1 MLKKIPIPKRYT
13 FFASEKAMQ
22 KIFSEKRDNFFPNSR
37 GIFIEKID
45 CSSLRLG
52 GVLKIFIKYLVRI
65 QYANKTEQRL
75 LYGIRRFN
83 GTSYSEFLILQYL
96 WKNSISAKNLLIN
109 RPLCFFSQYK
119 LILYE
124 ELVGDP
130 LNEKIKQLPPRKTLR
145 FLEPVASLIA
155 LLHAKGGGAPFKVQN
170 SLQKEKKKAA
180 LFLKDFVD
188 FYPSRGKEIKHLIE
202 RIFFLKSRIIRRHK
216 KTFALIHNDLTL
228 GNIVF
233 QEKTKKLGVID
244 FSESCTY
251 DPFIDVGTFLSQVDY
266 LGHAKNIHPADIREF
281 KQSFI
286 KRYLRQSG
294 KKQKTVNERLNTYQ
308 AWGAIQNAIFTL
320 APAEKNHNTV
330 LAEKFIKD
338 ARNYISK
345 L

>member
-1 MLKKIPIPKRYT
+1 MLKRVSIPKRYA
-13 FFASEKAMQ
+13 FFASGKAMQ
-22 KIFSEKRDNFFPNSR
+22 KILSEKRDNFFPNSR
-37 GIFIEKID
+37 DVFIKKID

-52 GVLKIFIKYLVRI
+52 GVLKIFIKYLVGV

-83 GTSYSEFLILQYL
+83 GTSHSEFLILRYL
-96 WKNSISAKNLLIN
+96 WKNSISSKNLLIN
-109 RPLCFFSQYK
+109 RPLYFFSQYK
-119 LILYE
+119 IILYE
-124 ELVGDP
+124 ELAGDP
-130 LNEKIKQLPPRKTLR
+130 LNEEIKQLSPQKTLR
-145 FLEPVASLIA
+145 FLEPVANLIA
-155 LLHAKGGGAPFKVQN
+155 LLHAKGEGAPFKVQN
-170 SLQKEKKKAA
+170 SFQKEKKKAA

-188 FYPSRGKEIKHLIE
+188 FYPNRGKEIKHLIE
-202 RIFFLKSRIIRRHK
+202 KVFFLKNRIIRRHN
-216 KTFALIHNDLTL
+216 KTFTLIHNDLTL

-266 LGHAKNIHPADIREF
+266 LGHTKNIHPADIREF
-281 KQSFI
+281 KQLFT

-294 KKQKTVNERLNTYQ
+294 EKQKTINERLNTYQ
-308 AWGAIQNAIFTL
+308 AWGAIQNAIFAL

-338 ARNYISK
+338 ARDYISK

>member
-155 LLHAKGGGAPFKVQN
+155 LLHVKGGGAPFKVQN
-170 SLQKEKKKAA
+170 SLQREKKKAA

-188 FYPSRGKEIKHLIE
+188 FYPSRGKEIKHLI
-202 RIFFLKSRIIRRHK
+202 
-216 KTFALIHNDLTL
+216 
-228 GNIVF
+228 
-233 QEKTKKLGVID
+233 
-244 FSESCTY
+244 
-251 DPFIDVGTFLSQVDY
+251 
-266 LGHAKNIHPADIREF
+266 
-281 KQSFI
+281 
-286 KRYLRQSG
+286 
-294 KKQKTVNERLNTYQ
+294 
-308 AWGAIQNAIFTL
+308 
-320 APAEKNHNTV
+320 
-330 LAEKFIKD
+330 
-338 ARNYISK
+338 
-345 L
+345 